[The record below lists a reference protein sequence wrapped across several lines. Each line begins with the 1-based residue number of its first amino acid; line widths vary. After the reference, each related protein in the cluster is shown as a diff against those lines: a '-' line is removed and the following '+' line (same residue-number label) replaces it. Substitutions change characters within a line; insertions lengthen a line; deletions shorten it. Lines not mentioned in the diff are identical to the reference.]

1 MNLNEIAA
9 RIIEQGGTV
18 ASHFTVPRADG
29 SRLSV
34 WGEVSAGQ
42 FSVLLSLV
50 QHGIRPRSAEA
61 RARARAHAAHNEAVR
76 RHSR

>member
-1 MNLNEIAA
+1 MTLNEIAA

-50 QHGIRPRSAEA
+50 ESRGQPSTPEA
-61 RARARAHAAHNEAVR
+61 RARAKAHFVHDESVR
-76 RHSR
+76 RRR